1 LENGKQLKGAHMI
14 VRVLLAVLA
23 CVIGGNAVA
32 APGWTRPQLPAA
44 LGFIVMQCD
53 QREFCFAIAC
63 PDKKLQLV
71 NISPGGGPMGNPD
84 VGASGGAAKLTVGK
98 EVFSLSFSW
107 DDSILERVG
116 NAGSRSELPVAAL
129 MALARTTGRIEGT
142 NTAPVKAIL
151 PSSGLKQHW
160 PVIARTCGLPEPP
173 R

>member
-1 LENGKQLKGAHMI
+1 MI

-44 LGFIVMQCD
+44 LGFIVMHSRRSD
-53 QREFCFAIAC
+53 MPRPIAC

-98 EVFSLSFSW
+98 EVFSPPLGGPS
-107 DDSILERVG
+107 LT
-116 NAGSRSELPVAAL
+116 SRRPP
-129 MALARTTGRIEGT
+129 AR
-142 NTAPVKAIL
+142 
-151 PSSGLKQHW
+151 
-160 PVIARTCGLPEPP
+160 
-173 R
+173 